1 MTAKPSAGRVTLLPT
16 TRVGR
21 WAGWFL
27 AASILLFGVLIV
39 AFNTEAFGE
48 VFAQRTA
55 GGLALWVLTAISVV
69 GMLVTAGWA
78 WLKSRD
84 RSVVVIAAAVLGVLA
99 ATLLGFGAIPQ
110 N

>member
-1 MTAKPSAGRVTLLPT
+1 MTVRPSADRVALLPIT
-16 TRVGR
+16 KVGR
-21 WAGWFL
+21 WAGWLL
-27 AASILLFGVLIV
+27 ASSLLLFAVLIV
-39 AFNTEAFGE
+39 GFNTGAFGE

-55 GGLALWVLTAISVV
+55 GGLALWVVTAISVV

-99 ATLLGFGAIPQ
+99 AVLLAFGAIPQ

>member
-1 MTAKPSAGRVTLLPT
+1 MTARRSAGRVALLPT

-21 WAGWFL
+21 WAGWSL
-27 AASILLFGVLIV
+27 ASSTLLFAVLIV

-55 GGLALWVLTAISVV
+55 GGLALWVVTAISVV

-78 WLKSRD
+78 GLKSRD
-84 RSVVVIAAAVLGVLA
+84 RSIVVIAAAVLGMLA
-99 ATLLGFGAIPQ
+99 ATLLAFGAIPQ

>member
-1 MTAKPSAGRVTLLPT
+1 MTARRSAGRVALLPT
-16 TRVGR
+16 TWVGR
-21 WAGWFL
+21 WAGCLL
-27 AASILLFGVLIV
+27 ASSTLLFAVLIV
-39 AFNTEAFGE
+39 GFNTEAFGE

-55 GGLALWVLTAISVV
+55 GGVALWVVTAISVV

-84 RSVVVIAAAVLGVLA
+84 RSIVVIAAAVLGVLA
-99 ATLLGFGAIPQ
+99 GTLLAFGAIPQ